1 VLSTGSAVHRG
12 AGLASE
18 VLSQPKRKWQSP
30 NSTHA
35 TETGYPG
42 QLPADGGGGTSEGT
56 PGSQIPGRAH
66 SHRAYP
72 AASESS
78 AVKLKSVGGGT
89 D

>member
-1 VLSTGSAVHRG
+1 MYGGCVP
-12 AGLASE
+12 E
-18 VLSQPKRKWQSP
+18 VLAALLPTPKRTQPKRKWQSP
-30 NSTHA
+30 NATHA

-66 SHRAYP
+66 SHRANP